1 MTWDEE
7 FESLFD
13 LPIFEDV
20 RIPAAKIS
28 TADRLFR
35 SFEEINQFFEQRHTE
50 PNIESS
56 LNEKLLARTL
66 KSIRENSHK
75 KAALLPFDIYNLLK

>member
-20 RIPAAKIS
+20 RIPSAKIS
-28 TADRLFR
+28 MADRLLR
-35 SFEEINQFFEQRHTE
+35 SFEDINQFFDQYHAE
-50 PNIESS
+50 PNIDSS

-66 KSIRENSHK
+66 KSIRENPHK